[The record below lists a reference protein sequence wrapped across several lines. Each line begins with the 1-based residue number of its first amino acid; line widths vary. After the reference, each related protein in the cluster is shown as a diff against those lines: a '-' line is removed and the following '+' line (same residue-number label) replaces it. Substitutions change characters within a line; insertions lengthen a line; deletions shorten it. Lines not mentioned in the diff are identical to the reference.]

1 MIKWALVCIV
11 VVDSDFLV
19 QDEEIIA
26 RRTRSKHPLV
36 DTSLSAIEG
45 NESESIQCNID
56 TFYNYVIS
64 LLLSAASFI
73 PPDAEDPPTPMELD
87 PEDLEWQ
94 SWLNDLLN
102 PSG

>member
-1 MIKWALVCIV
+1 MKVRTYNCN
-11 VVDSDFLV
+11 SD
-19 QDEEIIA
+19 I
-26 RRTRSKHPLV
+26 S
-36 DTSLSAIEG
+36 
-45 NESESIQCNID
+45 
-56 TFYNYVIS
+56 IS
-64 LLLSAASFI
+64 LLLPVASFV

>member
-1 MIKWALVCIV
+1 MLYTH
-11 VVDSDFLV
+11 V
-19 QDEEIIA
+19 QYNGFIFVNCCY
-26 RRTRSKHPLV
+26 PL
-36 DTSLSAIEG
+36 
-45 NESESIQCNID
+45 
-56 TFYNYVIS
+56 
-64 LLLSAASFI
+64 ASFV